1 MLIQDKVTWDADIDK
16 RLALMSTL
24 GIDCVSLELPD
35 TPRGNPLM
43 DLSTPESATAFFKA
57 AKAKV
62 ASYKM
67 DLRTVLATSGFAEI
81 KRGTLGTPGRD
92 EKIAHLQNV
101 LRAMGAA
108 DIPIM
113 AYNFKLLVSKHLRS
127 APTQGRGEAA
137 YISFDYDAYLKNP
150 APALDAPVSEAQM
163 WSNIGYCLKAV
174 IPVAE
179 QSGVRLALHP
189 DDPPMPKGLPPLAG
203 AAHIVSTFDDYQ
215 RIFELVPSRSN
226 GMLFCQGCVTEM
238 KGVDV
243 YDAIRYMGSKDK
255 IVMVH
260 FRNVRGEFPKFE
272 ETFVDNGDVDMFRA
286 MQAYRDIGFKGPF
299 SLDHSP
305 MFPGAEIAN
314 QAFVVGYM
322 RALMQVVYR

>member
-1 MLIQDKVTWDADIDK
+1 
-16 RLALMSTL
+16 
-24 GIDCVSLELPD
+24 
-35 TPRGNPLM
+35 
-43 DLSTPESATAFFKA
+43 
-57 AKAKV
+57 
-62 ASYKM
+62 
-67 DLRTVLATSGFAEI
+67 
-81 KRGTLGTPGRD
+81 
-92 EKIAHLQNV
+92 
-101 LRAMGAA
+101 
-108 DIPIM
+108 
-113 AYNFKLLVSKHLRS
+113 
-127 APTQGRGEAA
+127 
-137 YISFDYDAYLKNP
+137 
-150 APALDAPVSEAQM
+150 M
-163 WSNIGYCLKAV
+163 WSNIGYFLKAV
-174 IPVAE
+174 IPLAE

-215 RIFELVPSRSN
+215 RIFELAPSRSN

-238 KGVDV
+238 QGVDV
-243 YDAIRYMGSKDK
+243 YDAIRHMGSKDK

-286 MQAYRDIGFKGPF
+286 MQAYRDIGFEGPF